1 MLNRYLTV
9 QRYGGHIKNKN
20 LGISEIDVMV
30 YCGIPAPSEDIC
42 PVVSGESEECAL
54 ADGNQRKCL
63 V

>member
-1 MLNRYLTV
+1 M